1 MFFCINLTLRTAE
14 RHTTMMIHSGG
25 SERIYEK
32 NYSSTFSEFQAGT
45 VPKEQ
50 HKSYLH
56 FPFQLSDSLE
66 CTAPENVNEF
76 RLLWWWTM
84 ILSIKSLVK
93 TPRRF
98 SIRVEKGK
106 PRAPSALA
114 ALSICIILKFTRS
127 WNYEKWLN
135 KLFAIRARSASHEMK
150 LQQSTPASSISH
162 FVPVAAFPFPLTF
175 LLDLILCNFKTLSR
189 RRTSHAEI
197 FIINFFMHN

>member
-1 MFFCINLTLRTAE
+1 MRRI
-14 RHTTMMIHSGG
+14 IHQHFRSF
-25 SERIYEK
+25 K
-32 NYSSTFSEFQAGT
+32 AGT

-127 WNYEKWLN
+127 RNYEKWLN

-150 LQQSTPASSISH
+150 LQQIYPRLFYLPLCAGCCIS
-162 FVPVAAFPFPLTF
+162 FLPLTF